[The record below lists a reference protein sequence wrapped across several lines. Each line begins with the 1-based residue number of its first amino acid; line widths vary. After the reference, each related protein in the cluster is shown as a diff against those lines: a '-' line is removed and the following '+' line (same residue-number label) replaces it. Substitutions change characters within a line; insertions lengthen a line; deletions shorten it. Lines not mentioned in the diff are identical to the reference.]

1 MCRPTSVS
9 SHSRAAKSPLL
20 VMSQPRQTLLPLAP
34 RIFVATLYSS
44 YILQIAPL
52 IHWLSVW
59 LPWCKL
65 EIIIHNMAAGIAG
78 GNSRELTEQNLC
90 DSQFHICYSRLYI
103 FKLSGWLTDDWHC
116 ILLFYCFAF
125 RNMSMLSWKTMFSFK
140 GLFKWY
146 VFFKWVSSSSHW
158 MEHERTTSCQSW
170 NTVESPVSFS
180 KMWWCCVFFM
190 YQSLFSCI
198 WIKMSWWWIRFL
210 SQMLNILN
218 LEPANHSTSKQNN
231 KSD

>member
-103 FKLSGWLTDDWHC
+103 FKLSG
-116 ILLFYCFAF
+116 
-125 RNMSMLSWKTMFSFK
+125 
-140 GLFKWY
+140 
-146 VFFKWVSSSSHW
+146 
-158 MEHERTTSCQSW
+158 
-170 NTVESPVSFS
+170 
-180 KMWWCCVFFM
+180 
-190 YQSLFSCI
+190 
-198 WIKMSWWWIRFL
+198 
-210 SQMLNILN
+210 
-218 LEPANHSTSKQNN
+218 
-231 KSD
+231 